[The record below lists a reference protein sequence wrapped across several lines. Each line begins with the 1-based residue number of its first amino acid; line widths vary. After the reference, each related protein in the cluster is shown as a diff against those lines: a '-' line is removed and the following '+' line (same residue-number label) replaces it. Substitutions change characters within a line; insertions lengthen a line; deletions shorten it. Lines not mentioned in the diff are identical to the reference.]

1 MAKGLTSGYAP
12 MGAVMIAD
20 PVYQVLADAQG
31 GTGAMGH
38 GLTYSGHPVSAAV
51 GLEVLRLYTDE
62 GILENGQRIGA
73 LFQAELRRRFAGHP
87 LVGDVRGRGMLA
99 GLELVAD
106 KASKAPVPVAL
117 GLSEMLARD
126 GYRNG
131 LIFRAFADG
140 CIGLAPPLVCTQDDI
155 ALLMDRLATT
165 LDQALGLPGLRAALA
180 A

>member
-1 MAKGLTSGYAP
+1 
-12 MGAVMIAD
+12 
-20 PVYQVLADAQG
+20 
-31 GTGAMGH
+31 
-38 GLTYSGHPVSAAV
+38 
-51 GLEVLRLYTDE
+51 VLRLYTEE
-62 GILENGQRIGA
+62 GILENGQRIGV
-73 LFQAELRRRFAGHP
+73 LFQAELRRRFTGHP

-106 KASKAPVPVAL
+106 KQTKAPVPAAL
-117 GLSEMLARD
+117 GLPDLLGRE

-165 LDQALGLPGLRAALA
+165 LDQALALPGLRLARAA
-180 A
+180 